1 MKLTNKLPLRG
12 TPKIE
17 LVYPDGTRKLHWQEE
32 NLITLSA
39 KQALLSFLYLPS
51 LTSDPV
57 NKLWVGSGG
66 TIDPAG
72 QFPKPVPANPTSLF
86 IPVIGVNTSYTV
98 DNTMPSVTFIA
109 DVDQGTANGIL
120 ITEAG
125 LYKTSGLIFNMKTFP
140 GIPKTSEFS
149 VHFEWTIEMA

>member
-1 MKLTNKLPLRG
+1 MHITNKLPLKG

-17 LVYPDGTRKLHWQEE
+17 LVYADGTRKLHWQEE
-32 NLITLSA
+32 NLIVLSA
-39 KQALLSFLYLPS
+39 KQALLSGLYLPN
-51 LTSDPV
+51 LVSDPV
-57 NKLWVGSGG
+57 NKLWVGTGG

-72 QFPKPVPANPTSLF
+72 QFPKPVPTNATGLFTPLAN
-86 IPVIGVNTSYTV
+86 VNTSYTV

-109 DVDQGTANGIL
+109 DVDQGTANGAL

-125 LYKTSGLIFNMKTFP
+125 LFKASGLIFNLKTFP